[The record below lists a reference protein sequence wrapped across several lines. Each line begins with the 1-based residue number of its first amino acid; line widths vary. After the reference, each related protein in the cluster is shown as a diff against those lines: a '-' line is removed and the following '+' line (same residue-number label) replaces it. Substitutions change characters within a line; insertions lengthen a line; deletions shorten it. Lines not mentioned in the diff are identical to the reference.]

1 MNLMPRFLYIKTV
14 VLFALLCCVGI
25 CSTCH
30 AEQYLFLVGVRDYS
44 QTGELTDLKFAEDDV
59 HTLADLFSKAGVPSD
74 NIVIMTQRAAA
85 ASKSR
90 FNPRS
95 DLIMKELRLVLEEL
109 GPEDSIIVGFSGH
122 GLQFKDDPTNYF
134 CPMDANPDPEHK
146 DTLVSL
152 PEVYRM
158 LTKSKAV
165 TKLLLVDAC
174 RNDPL
179 SATARAARRIEI
191 EPAYSRP
198 PDVFDGGT
206 VAIFSCS
213 ESQRA
218 FEHPDLKSGVFFHF
232 INRAFSGEADT
243 DNDQVIDLLEL
254 ELFTIKN
261 VQKWSRVNMGKSQ
274 IPERTGRTKGGME
287 LFYLD
292 RRSKTETL
300 KNFTNSLG
308 ANMILIPAGVFTM
321 GSPASDSNADSDEKP
336 HRVTISRPYYLGET
350 EVTQGQWKA
359 VMKSEPWKGRDYVR
373 EGDNYP
379 ATYISWEDATEF
391 CRRLSA
397 KEGREYRLP
406 TEAEWEYACRA
417 GSNALY
423 SFGGEPTN
431 LSQYGWFEDNASNVG
446 ERYAHLV
453 KQKRGNSFGLYD
465 MHGNVFEWCFD
476 WYGDYPASAVVD
488 PVGPAEGSLRVI
500 RGGCWH
506 CGAAYCRSA
515 DRVRDDPSRR
525 DDFNGFR
532 VALSSSEIPQSPE
545 AGK

>member
-1 MNLMPRFLYIKTV
+1 
-14 VLFALLCCVGI
+14 
-25 CSTCH
+25 
-30 AEQYLFLVGVRDYS
+30 LFLVGVRDYS

-109 GPEDSIIVGFSGH
+109 GPDDSIIVGFSGH

-158 LTKSKAV
+158 LTKSKAG

-179 SATARAARRIEI
+179 SATARAARRIDI

-261 VQKWSRVNMGKSQ
+261 VQKWSRINLGKLQTPERRGDAKGVVELFRSGGKSSTM
-274 IPERTGRTKGGME
+274 PRSTPTKSVE
-287 LFYLD
+287 
-292 RRSKTETL
+292 KII
-300 KNFTNSLG
+300 TNSIG
-308 ANMILIPAGVFTM
+308 MKFALIPNGTFMM
-321 GSPASDSNADSDEKP
+321 GSLESEEGRESNEGPQHS
-336 HRVTISRPYYLGET
+336 VTISKDYYLGT
-350 EVTQGQWKA
+350 YEVTQEQYQRIMGRNPSYFNGANNPVENVSWDDAVAFCMLLSELPEEKA
-359 VMKSEPWKGRDYVR
+359 AGRV
-373 EGDNYP
+373 
-379 ATYISWEDATEF
+379 
-391 CRRLSA
+391 
-397 KEGREYRLP
+397 YRLP
-406 TEAEWEYACRA
+406 TEAQWEYACRA
-417 GSNALY
+417 GST
-423 SFGGEPTN
+423 SRFGFGDSN
-431 LSQYGWFEDNASNVG
+431 SKLGSYCWFYENSNRTTHPVG
-446 ERYAHLV
+446 EKLPNAW
-453 KQKRGNSFGLYD
+453 GLYD
-465 MHGNVFEWCFD
+465 MHGNVWEWCSDYFSD
-476 WYGDYPASAVVD
+476 KYFSGAETDPSGPVAGSSRAGRGGGWINVAASCGSARRTFDYPS
-488 PVGPAEGSLRVI
+488 
-500 RGGCWH
+500 
-506 CGAAYCRSA
+506 
-515 DRVRDDPSRR
+515 DRDNY
-525 DDFNGFR
+525 FGFR
-532 VALSSSEIPQSPE
+532 VALSSSGIS
-545 AGK
+545 K

>member
-1 MNLMPRFLYIKTV
+1 MLKPTLRVPLLAFVTLLGFVKTV
-14 VLFALLCCVGI
+14 Q
-25 CSTCH
+25 

-59 HTLADLFSKAGVPSD
+59 HTLAELFSKAGVPND

-95 DLIMKELRLVLEEL
+95 DLIMKELRLLLEEL
-109 GPEDSIIVGFSGH
+109 GTEDSIIVGFSGH

-146 DTLVSL
+146 ETLVSL

-158 LTKSKAV
+158 LTKSKA
-165 TKLLLVDAC
+165 TAKLLLVDAC

-191 EPAYSRP
+191 ETVYSRP

-261 VQKWSRVNMGKSQ
+261 VQKWSRVNLGKLQTPERRGDAKGVVELLRSVGKS
-274 IPERTGRTKGGME
+274 PTMPRSTPTKSVE
-287 LFYLD
+287 KLI
-292 RRSKTETL
+292 
-300 KNFTNSLG
+300 TNSIGMKL
-308 ANMILIPAGVFTM
+308 ALIPKGTFMM
-321 GSPASDSNADSDEKP
+321 GSPESEEGRDSNEGPQHS
-336 HRVTISRPYYLGET
+336 VTISKDYYLGIY
-350 EVTQGQWKA
+350 EVTQEQYQRIIGTNPSNFKGANNPVEMVSWDDAVAFCEKLSELPEEKA
-359 VMKSEPWKGRDYVR
+359 VNRV
-373 EGDNYP
+373 
-379 ATYISWEDATEF
+379 
-391 CRRLSA
+391 
-397 KEGREYRLP
+397 YRLP
-406 TEAEWEYACRA
+406 TQAEWEYACRA
-417 GSNALY
+417 GST
-423 SFGGEPTN
+423 SRFGFGN
-431 LSQYGWFEDNASNVG
+431 SDSQLESYAWFDGNSKLTTHPVG
-446 ERYAHLV
+446 EKLPNAW
-453 KQKRGNSFGLYD
+453 GLYD
-465 MHGNVFEWCFD
+465 MHGNVDEWCVD
-476 WYGDYPASAVVD
+476 WYQTDGFF
-488 PVGPAEGSLRVI
+488 RVS
-500 RGGCWH
+500 RGGCWNG
-506 CGAAYCRSA
+506 GARYCRSA
-515 DRVRDDPSRR
+515 SLLWFVPYVRTSR
-525 DDFNGFR
+525 GFR
-532 VALSSSEIPQSPE
+532 VALSSSGIP
-545 AGK
+545 K

>member
-1 MNLMPRFLYIKTV
+1 MLKPTRHSFWIAFVTFLAFARTV
-14 VLFALLCCVGI
+14 
-25 CSTCH
+25 H
-30 AEQYLFLVGVRDYS
+30 ADQYLFLVGVRDYS
-44 QTGELTDLKFAEDDV
+44 QNGELTDLKFAEDDV
-59 HTLADLFSKAGVPSD
+59 HALADLFSKAGVPRD

-109 GPEDSIIVGFSGH
+109 GPGDSIIVGFSGH

-146 DTLVSL
+146 ETLVSL

-158 LTKSKAV
+158 LSKSKAA

-191 EPAYSRP
+191 ETVYSRP

-261 VQKWSRVNMGKSQ
+261 VQKWSRVNLGKLQ
-274 IPERTGRTKGGME
+274 TPERRGDAKGVVE
-287 LFYLD
+287 LF
-292 RRSKTETL
+292 RSGSKSPTIPRSTPTKSVEKL
-300 KNFTNSLG
+300 ITNSIGMKL
-308 ANMILIPAGVFTM
+308 ALIPKGTFMM
-321 GSPASDSNADSDEKP
+321 GSSVSEEGRDSDEGP
-336 HRVTISRPYYLGET
+336 QHSVTISKDYYLGVY
-350 EVTQGQWKA
+350 EVTQEQYQRITGKNP
-359 VMKSEPWKGRDYVR
+359 SEFKGANNPV
-373 EGDNYP
+373 EK
-379 ATYISWEDATEF
+379 ISWEDAVAF
-391 CRRLSA
+391 CKKLSELPEEKA
-397 KEGREYRLP
+397 AGRVYRLP

-417 GSNALY
+417 GSTTR
-423 SFGGEPTN
+423 FGFGDSD
-431 LSQYGWFEDNASNVG
+431 SQLGSYGWFSTNSGNTTHPVG
-446 ERYAHLV
+446 EKLPNAW
-453 KQKRGNSFGLYD
+453 GLYD
-465 MHGNVFEWCFD
+465 MHGNVWEWCS
-476 WYGDYPASAVVD
+476 DYFVDKYLNGAVTD
-488 PVGPAEGSLRVI
+488 PTGPATGSYRVN
-500 RGGCWH
+500 RGGCWKYL
-506 CGAAYCRSA
+506 AANCRSA
-515 DRVRDDPSRR
+515 SRSSYFPGNR
-525 DDFNGFR
+525 LNYVGFR
-532 VALSSSEIPQSPE
+532 VALSSSGIP
-545 AGK
+545 K

>member
-1 MNLMPRFLYIKTV
+1 MLKPTLRVLWIAFVTLLGFAGTV
-14 VLFALLCCVGI
+14 QAD
-25 CSTCH
+25 
-30 AEQYLFLVGVRDYS
+30 QYLFLVGVRDYS
-44 QTGELTDLKFAEDDV
+44 QNGELTDLKFAEDDV

-85 ASKSR
+85 ARKAR

-109 GPEDSIIVGFSGH
+109 GPKDSIIVGFSGH

-158 LTKSKAV
+158 LSKSKAA

-191 EPAYSRP
+191 ETVYSRP

-261 VQKWSRVNMGKSQ
+261 VQKWSRVNLGKLQ
-274 IPERTGRTKGGME
+274 TPERRGDARGVLE
-287 LFYLD
+287 LFRNPTKSMAKLI
-292 RRSKTETL
+292 
-300 KNFTNSLG
+300 TNSIGMKL
-308 ANMILIPAGVFTM
+308 ARIPKGTFMM
-321 GSPASDSNADSDEKP
+321 GSPESEEGRFSDEGP
-336 HRVTISRPYYLGET
+336 QHSVTISKDYYLGAY
-350 EVTQGQWKA
+350 EVTQEQYQRIMGENP
-359 VMKSEPWKGRDYVR
+359 SGFKGANNPV
-373 EGDNYP
+373 E
-379 ATYISWEDATEF
+379 TVSWEDAVAF
-391 CRRLSA
+391 CKKLSELPEEKA
-397 KEGREYRLP
+397 AGRVYRLP

-417 GSNALY
+417 GSTTRFGFGDSDSQLGPYAWFDENSATTTHPVGQKTPNA
-423 SFGGEPTN
+423 
-431 LSQYGWFEDNASNVG
+431 W
-446 ERYAHLV
+446 
-453 KQKRGNSFGLYD
+453 GLYD
-465 MHGNVFEWCFD
+465 MHGNVWEWCAD
-476 WYGDYPASAVVD
+476 WKGDYSTSAVTD
-488 PVGPAEGSLRVI
+488 PTGPAEGSYRVF
-500 RGGCWH
+500 RGGSWSYE
-506 CGAAYCRSA
+506 AARCRSGL
-515 DRVRDDPSRR
+515 RIWNVPSLRL
-525 DDFNGFR
+525 NSLGFR
-532 VALSSSEIPQSPE
+532 VALSSSGIP
-545 AGK
+545 K